1 MLPPYYYISPFNSY
15 TATIVPPTSA
25 AQPLNPRGPKQ
36 NVPKKIAGIN
46 ILHDVEGCSI
56 GGKRVLIL

>member
-1 MLPPYYYISPFNSY
+1 MLPPYYYIPPFNSY

-36 NVPKKIAGIN
+36 NVPEKIADIN
-46 ILHDVEGCSI
+46 FFT
-56 GGKRVLIL
+56 